1 MKEEKL
7 LKVVFAYIFYPCV
20 CVCVGCGTDKAEED
34 EECTCWECLKKASL
48 TFEE

>member
-7 LKVVFAYIFYPCV
+7 LKVVFAYIFSPCVCV

-34 EECTCWECLKKASL
+34 EEWTVGNA
-48 TFEE
+48 